1 MTAALDALCLAV
13 AKVAE
18 QRGRQQV
25 ANEWARVIFE
35 RDALRDTLRDE
46 RAATNLLLAG
56 LRDEVARLARYARH
70 RSCSSAQGEPCDCGF
85 DAASAT
91 PDSPQ
96 TMVDKLHA
104 ATAKLFAPDTEGR

>member
-56 LRDEVARLARYARH
+56 LRAEVAN
-70 RSCSSAQGEPCDCGF
+70 
-85 DAASAT
+85 AT

-104 ATAKLFAPDTEGR
+104 ATAKLFAPDTERE